1 VGGEGG
7 HEILTDLQLLA
18 IMGDMRE
25 IRFHG
30 RGGQGAVT
38 AAYILVRAALEEG
51 MWGQAIPSFGA
62 ERRGAH
68 VRAYARIA
76 PKPLPLHSAVKNPH
90 IVVVLDPHLLKENV
104 FEGVRRECIAV
115 VNAGENNGVKAPRT
129 CTVYRVD
136 ATRIARELGLVVAG
150 WPVVNTAM
158 LGAFARATSIVS
170 IDAIVAAIKSYWA
183 SKPRVG
189 ELNAR
194 AAQIAYD
201 RAVRVV

>member
-1 VGGEGG
+1 MGGGD
-7 HEILTDLQLLA
+7 HENLTDSQLLT
-18 IMGDMRE
+18 IMRSMRE

-38 AAYILVRAALEEG
+38 AAYILVRAAIEEG

-68 VRAYARIA
+68 VRAFARIA
-76 PKPLPLHSAVKNPH
+76 PKPLPLHSTVKSPH
-90 IVVVLDPHLLKENV
+90 IVVVLDPHLLREDV
-104 FEGVRRECIAV
+104 FEGVRRECTAI
-115 VNAGENNGVKAPRT
+115 VNAGESESVKAPEN
-129 CTVYRVD
+129 CSVYRVD

-158 LGAFARATSIVS
+158 LGAFAKATSVVGIEAIVS
-170 IDAIVAAIKSYWA
+170 AIKSYWDT
-183 SKPRVG
+183 KPRVG
-189 ELNAR
+189 ELNAK

-201 RAVRVV
+201 RTVRVV

>member
-1 VGGEGG
+1 
-7 HEILTDLQLLA
+7 
-18 IMGDMRE
+18 MSDMRE

-76 PKPLPLHSAVKNPH
+76 PKPLPLHSTVRNPH
-90 IVVVLDPHLLKENV
+90 VVVVLDPHLLRENV
-104 FEGVRRECIAV
+104 FEGVRRECTAV
-115 VNAGENNGVKAPRT
+115 VNTSENGRIVAPEN
-129 CTVYRVD
+129 CSIYLVD
-136 ATRIARELGLVVAG
+136 ATRIAKELGLVVAG

-158 LGAFARATSIVS
+158 LGAFAKATGVVS
-170 IDAIVAAIKSYWA
+170 IDAVVNAIKSYW
-183 SKPRVG
+183 SIKPRVG
-189 ELNAR
+189 ELNAK

-201 RAVRVV
+201 RTVRVA